1 MTGLIFHA
9 DGQPDWHRAVPL
21 GVMAASV
28 VALGSAYVAEYG
40 FGLKPCV
47 LCLYQRV
54 PYGLAGVLAL
64 AALSFPRGAT
74 RANLVAGCAFLFLIG
89 GGIAFYHVGVEQHWW
104 ASAAGC
110 GGTLPLDM
118 SASDLRAALMEPP
131 DPACD
136 APSWTFLGL
145 SMATW
150 NVPVSLAL
158 AGLAWHGFTRMRGR
172 KG

>member
-1 MTGLIFHA
+1 MSSLILHA
-9 DGQPDWHRAVPL
+9 DGQVDWHRAVPL

-28 VALGSAYVAEYG
+28 LALGSAYIAEYG
-40 FGLKPCV
+40 YGLEPCT

-54 PYGLAGVLAL
+54 PYGLAGIVAL
-64 AALSFPRGAT
+64 AALSMPRGS
-74 RANLVAGCAFLFLIG
+74 RARLVAVCAALFLVG
-89 GGIAFYHVGVEQHWW
+89 SAIAFYHVGVEQHWW

-118 SASDLRAALMEPP
+118 SAADLKAALMAPP

-136 APSWTFLGL
+136 APSWTFLGV
-145 SMATW
+145 SIATW
-150 NVPVSLAL
+150 NVPVSLVLAAL
-158 AGLAWHGFTRMRGR
+158 SWHGFNRMQGR